1 MPEQTVIQLTESSLP
16 EVPDK
21 FDRYRE
27 ALVVETATDWP
38 PAMRDIGS
46 CHNAMRSSRKLH
58 ADAAACSQLE
68 YIRVPTGFCRKITVT
83 AEDIERVK

>member
-1 MPEQTVIQLTESSLP
+1 M
-16 EVPDK
+16 PDK

-38 PAMRDIGS
+38 AECNDLDPTKREEIQQ
-46 CHNAMRSSRKLH
+46 KLH
-58 ADAAACSQLE
+58 ADASACSQLE
-68 YIRVPTGFCRKITVT
+68 YVRLSTGFCRKITVT

>member
-1 MPEQTVIQLTESSLP
+1 MA
-16 EVPDK
+16 DK

-27 ALVVETATDWP
+27 ALVVETATVWP
-38 PAMRDIGS
+38 AE
-46 CHNAMRSSRKLH
+46 NNVSSSKRAEIEQKLH

-68 YIRVPTGFCRKITVT
+68 YVRVPTGFCRKITVT